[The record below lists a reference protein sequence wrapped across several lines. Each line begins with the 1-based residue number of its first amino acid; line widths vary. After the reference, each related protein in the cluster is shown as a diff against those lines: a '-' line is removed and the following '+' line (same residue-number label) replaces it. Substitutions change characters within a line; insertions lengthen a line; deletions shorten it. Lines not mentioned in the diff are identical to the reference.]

1 MMQITPSYY
10 RIMAG
15 AKSVFAQEFLEGGFI
30 AANWNI
36 DQDLTHDLPDDWRE
50 FNHRF
55 IPVYLTALPEKSKIS
70 AGLACG
76 MLHTLC
82 KGIKQGDI
90 ILTPR
95 GDGHYLVGQVISDYY
110 YVPSG
115 ELSHRRKVEWFEQT
129 LPRESM
135 SQELKNSSGSVGTVC
150 NLTKYVEELKTLID
164 GKETLEHLEPD
175 EVVEDPTAF
184 ALEKHLEHFLVE
196 NWSKTELGATY
207 VIYTEDGQ
215 LVGQQYPSDTGPIDI
230 LAISKDKKTLLVV
243 ELKRGRASD
252 RVVGQIQRYMGYVKD
267 ELAEA
272 DQQVKGVIIALEDDL
287 RIRRALSVAQNI
299 EFYRYQLSFK
309 LIKGGNINN

>member
-1 MMQITPSYY
+1 MMQIMPSYY

-15 AKSVFAQEFLEGGFI
+15 AKSVFAQEFLKGGFI

-55 IPVYLTALPEKSKIS
+55 IPVYLNALPDKTKIS

-76 MLHTLC
+76 MLHTIC
-82 KGIKQGDI
+82 KGIRQDDI

-95 GDGHYLVGQVISDYY
+95 GDGHYLVGKVISDYY

-129 LPRESM
+129 LPRELM
-135 SQELKNSSGSVGTVC
+135 SQELKNSSGSAGAVC
-150 NLTKYVEELKTLID
+150 NITKYVEEIKTLIE
-164 GKETLEHLEPD
+164 GKEMVEHFEPD

-196 NWSKTELGATY
+196 NWSKTELGTTY
-207 VIYTEDGQ
+207 DIYTEEGQ

-272 DQQVKGVIIALEDDL
+272 DQRVKGVIIALEDDL

-309 LIKGGNINN
+309 LNKS

>member
-36 DQDLTHDLPDDWRE
+36 DQDLTHDLSDDWRE

-55 IPVYLTALPEKSKIS
+55 IPVYLNALPDKTKIS

-76 MLHTLC
+76 MLHTLS

-95 GDGHYLVGQVISDYY
+95 GDGHYLVGKVISDYY

-129 LPRESM
+129 LPREMM

-150 NLTKYVEELKTLID
+150 NLTKYTEELKSLIQ
-164 GKETLEHLEPD
+164 GKETVEHLEPD
-175 EVVEDPTAF
+175 EVLEDPTAF

-207 VIYTEDGQ
+207 DIYIEDGQ

-267 ELAEA
+267 ELAET

-309 LIKGGNINN
+309 LNKS

>member
-1 MMQITPSYY
+1 MMQSIPSYY

-15 AKSVFAQEFLEGGFI
+15 ARSVFAQEFLEGGFI

-36 DQDLTHDLPDDWRE
+36 DQDLTADLPDDWRE

-55 IPVYLTALPEKSKIS
+55 IPVYLKALPEKSKIS

-76 MLHTLC
+76 MLHTIC

-95 GDGHYLVGQVISDYY
+95 GDGNYLVGKVISDYY

-129 LPRESM
+129 LPRELM
-135 SQELKNSSGSVGTVC
+135 SQELKNSSGSVGTVS
-150 NLTKYVEELKTLID
+150 NITKYAEELKTLIQ
-164 GKETLEHLEPD
+164 GKEPVEALEPD
-175 EVVEDPTAF
+175 ENVEDPTAF

-196 NWSKTELGATY
+196 NWSKTELGTTY
-207 VIYTEDGQ
+207 DIYTEDGQ

-230 LAISKDKKTLLVV
+230 LAISKDKKALLVV

-299 EFYRYQLSFK
+299 EFYRYQLSFR
-309 LIKGGNINN
+309 LIKGGEYGK